1 MFEVKLPS
9 GLSVGIKAPT
19 FMDRMAAVKEFKSV
33 QREVGY
39 ILEELMAAK
48 AIVAINGQS
57 CEDDWAYNGEPI
69 MKMANW
75 DNVDVQYYIEWFMS
89 AFFPDDKLKER
100 AQEEAKKLMNGGSY
114 GQKQQAK
121 VNTSKTVG

>member
-9 GLSVGIKAPT
+9 GLSIGVKPPT
-19 FMDRMAAVKEFKSV
+19 FMDRMAAVREFRSV

-48 AIVAINGQS
+48 ALVAINGQQL
-57 CEDDWAYNGEPI
+57 EDDWAYNNEPI
-69 MKMANW
+69 MKMAGW
-75 DNVDVQYYIEWFMS
+75 DNIDVQYYIEWFMS

-100 AQEEAKKLMNGGSY
+100 AAEEAKKLKTGGSDSSK
-114 GQKQQAK
+114 GQAK
-121 VNTSKTVG
+121 AASGKAVG